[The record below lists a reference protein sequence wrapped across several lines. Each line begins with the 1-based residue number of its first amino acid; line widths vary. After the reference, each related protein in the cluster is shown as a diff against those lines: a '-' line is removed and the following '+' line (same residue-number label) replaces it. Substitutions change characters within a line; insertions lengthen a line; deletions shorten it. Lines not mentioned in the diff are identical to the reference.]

1 MALGVLNNLSAIY
14 AEHNLNNTNN
24 SLQQVLQQL
33 SSGSRIN
40 SGADDAAGLSLVNG
54 LAANAAALTQ
64 STTNVAEGV
73 GLLQVADGALSQVTN
88 LLNRAVTLATEAANG
103 TLNQTQESAT
113 NQEYQSIL
121 AEISNIGSTTTYN
134 QQQVFSGNTIAIYTG
149 DSSTTGSSID
159 ELNIRSLSQSSIGDT
174 NGRMSYTSGQNNVFL
189 NFSTA
194 GTNAQVSDYLNAS
207 GSTTIDVNYL
217 VKSGSS
223 GSGTAATQISVGAG
237 TGYANT
243 VGGLINAIDN
253 AGLGLTA
260 TFATQADAG
269 VVGGGLQ
276 TGIQIAGGL
285 VSAGVVPGS
294 VSTSGT
300 LNPNGIPASQLL
312 TQGQVITVAQ
322 GGNQVAQV
330 TISPSI
336 NTLAELAAAINTQAG
351 AGTASVV
358 TNGDGTVSLALNDT
372 AATQG
377 SLSVTVQSGG
387 GAAVPVFGAPTVAT
401 NAPAFATSSGVV
413 AGTAAVTG
421 IAGSVTFGTSRTNAG
436 TDVLSDGGNITLT
449 NRSTGAALTF
459 IVGNGVNTATTFYT
473 NGNGNTMGGLIATI
487 NSQSAA
493 LGATAGL
500 AAGNAGITVTA
511 SAAATGDNITASGNS
526 LTQANNTLGLY
537 SPTLGGAGVF
547 ATAVLQPNAGNL
559 DITTIDDTN
568 DALTG
573 SVVLTSNGVIHTF
586 VMGAGVSTA
595 TTIYTGGTSVASL
608 VAAIN
613 GDSGVGKLNLSASA
627 PGGGTGGIYLQA
639 QTMGAAYD
647 ISMNSATSTLADVG
661 NAIDHNYLGET
672 SASTVNGRSA
682 VTGVNAT
689 ATLGLSSGTVNTS
702 DVLAT
707 GSGISL
713 TNGGATYTFTIG
725 SGISNGTTTYLA
737 AGTTLAQLAQ
747 AVSGTAGLGLTAQAS
762 TTGLTL
768 RQTVP
773 QGNSIAVSS
782 NTLADATLGSFSTMD
797 LGSFASVNDAISG
810 TTNFAIGGVAKT
822 LTVNAGSTVQGLINQ
837 INGTANLGVHASW
850 VPTSNGFGNVLLTAT
865 NEGAAGQISAA
876 TASVIDTTATTDL
889 TYVSSSAYNT
899 GLTSNAVNAVYDSS
913 TGQNGTTGAA
923 TFISDKSSGSG
934 SATMGYTD
942 EAGVSLA
949 GSNLLTQSAAEAAL
963 NLLNIAISDVAAQDG
978 YIGAQINTLNAI
990 SQVMST
996 QQENVVSA
1004 QNAIQATDYAAATSS
1019 MSKYEILS
1027 QTGIAA
1033 LAQANSVQQEVTKLL
1048 Q

>member
-159 ELNIRSLSQSSIGDT
+159 ELNIRSLSQSSIGDR

-194 GTNAQVSDYLNAS
+194 STNAQVSDFLNAS

-223 GSGTAATQISVGAG
+223 GSGMASTQISVGAG

-269 VVGGGLQ
+269 VIGGGMQ

-294 VSTSGT
+294 VSTSGM
-300 LNPNGIPASQLL
+300 LNPNGVPANQLL

-322 GGNQVAQV
+322 GGNEVAQV

-336 NTLAELAAAINTQAG
+336 NTLLELATAINAQAG

-372 AATQG
+372 ASTQG
-377 SLSVTVQSGG
+377 SLSVTVQAGG
-387 GAAVPVFGAPTVAT
+387 GAVPVFGAPTVAT
-401 NAPAFATSSGVV
+401 DAPTLATPSGVV

-421 IAGSVTFGTSRTNAG
+421 IAGSVTFGTSGTNAG

-449 NRSTGAALTF
+449 NSSTGAALTF
-459 IVGNGVNTATTFYT
+459 IVGNGIDTATTFYT
-473 NGNGNTMGGLIATI
+473 NGNGNTMSGLISTI
-487 NSQSAA
+487 NSQS
-493 LGATAGL
+493 GG
-500 AAGNAGITVTA
+500 
-511 SAAATGDNITASGNS
+511 SGRHGRPGCGQCGHHRDRECS
-526 LTQANNTLGLY
+526 GYRGQY
-537 SPTLGGAGVF
+537 HR
-547 ATAVLQPNAGNL
+547 QRQ
-559 DITTIDDTN
+559 
-568 DALTG
+568 
-573 SVVLTSNGVIHTF
+573 HT
-586 VMGAGVSTA
+586 
-595 TTIYTGGTSVASL
+595 
-608 VAAIN
+608 
-613 GDSGVGKLNLSASA
+613 DSG
-627 PGGGTGGIYLQA
+627 
-639 QTMGAAYD
+639 
-647 ISMNSATSTLADVG
+647 
-661 NAIDHNYLGET
+661 
-672 SASTVNGRSA
+672 
-682 VTGVNAT
+682 
-689 ATLGLSSGTVNTS
+689 
-702 DVLAT
+702 
-707 GSGISL
+707 
-713 TNGGATYTFTIG
+713 
-725 SGISNGTTTYLA
+725 
-737 AGTTLAQLAQ
+737 
-747 AVSGTAGLGLTAQAS
+747 
-762 TTGLTL
+762 
-768 RQTVP
+768 
-773 QGNSIAVSS
+773 
-782 NTLADATLGSFSTMD
+782 
-797 LGSFASVNDAISG
+797 
-810 TTNFAIGGVAKT
+810 
-822 LTVNAGSTVQGLINQ
+822 
-837 INGTANLGVHASW
+837 
-850 VPTSNGFGNVLLTAT
+850 
-865 NEGAAGQISAA
+865 
-876 TASVIDTTATTDL
+876 
-889 TYVSSSAYNT
+889 
-899 GLTSNAVNAVYDSS
+899 
-913 TGQNGTTGAA
+913 
-923 TFISDKSSGSG
+923 
-934 SATMGYTD
+934 
-942 EAGVSLA
+942 
-949 GSNLLTQSAAEAAL
+949 
-963 NLLNIAISDVAAQDG
+963 
-978 YIGAQINTLNAI
+978 
-990 SQVMST
+990 
-996 QQENVVSA
+996 QQ
-1004 QNAIQATDYAAATSS
+1004 
-1019 MSKYEILS
+1019 
-1027 QTGIAA
+1027 
-1033 LAQANSVQQEVTKLL
+1033 
-1048 Q
+1048 